1 MGALWK
7 QSRDRAARRRH
18 ARALSRIRAGRAGP
32 GRAGTAPAD
41 DDGVPAEVRGP
52 TDRRRVADRRS
63 SPAHR
68 IERGAGRRD
77 APRRDRVGRAG
88 TSPDTPRA
96 RADDHASAPR
106 SSRRARPAA
115 VELVDRVSRFAC
127 VLVEHFDAA
136 AVERCEPA
144 LRERPLAILRARVGD
159 QNAGSESVPTGHR
172 NSAPA
177 AKIMT
182 TLEANAAAREQGVR
196 PGMTETEARTRCPM
210 LLTRPWVEEYVASAR
225 HALLEAALAVSPR
238 IEDGGAGLVYVD
250 TVGLERLIGDP
261 AAIGRRLVHQVR
273 AIGLVPRVGLAA
285 SRTAAR
291 MAAATGSG
299 AVTVIPPGRERATLA
314 KVSIA
319 ALDLAPDLAATFG
332 RWGIRLLDELAAL
345 PREGLAMRLGPPGL
359 RAHDLALGLDRDP
372 FRPWTPPPFWEEAQ
386 GLEWEIDS
394 LGVLA
399 GVLETV
405 LERLC
410 RRLAAVALV
419 ADALE
424 IRLGLASGGH
434 HARDVSLAYP
444 MSEVKPMLTLA
455 VLDLEAHPP
464 PAAVIRVAI
473 SAHPIR
479 TQAGQGGLWQPLA
492 PAPRDLV
499 TVLARLAA
507 LVGAD
512 NLGSPVLVDSH
523 RADAFTMLAFS
534 PPAEPASADRRRREA
549 VPRQDDVLQPP
560 PAQRRQR
567 LALRR
572 MRPARRVAVETAG
585 ERPARGDRFTGHWYL
600 DGVYD

>member
-1 MGALWK
+1 M
-7 QSRDRAARRRH
+7 
-18 ARALSRIRAGRAGP
+18 
-32 GRAGTAPAD
+32 
-41 DDGVPAEVRGP
+41 
-52 TDRRRVADRRS
+52 
-63 SPAHR
+63 
-68 IERGAGRRD
+68 
-77 APRRDRVGRAG
+77 
-88 TSPDTPRA
+88 
-96 RADDHASAPR
+96 
-106 SSRRARPAA
+106 
-115 VELVDRVSRFAC
+115 
-127 VLVEHFDAA
+127 
-136 AVERCEPA
+136 
-144 LRERPLAILRARVGD
+144 
-159 QNAGSESVPTGHR
+159 
-172 NSAPA
+172 
-177 AKIMT
+177 
-182 TLEANAAAREQGVR
+182 
-196 PGMTETEARTRCPM
+196 
-210 LLTRPWVEEYVASAR
+210 
-225 HALLEAALAVSPR
+225 LEAALAVSPR

-261 AAIGRRLVHQVR
+261 AAIGLRLGHQVR
-273 AIGLVPRVGLAA
+273 AIGLIPRVGLAA

-291 MAAATGSG
+291 MAAMNGSG

-314 KVSIA
+314 KVPITT
-319 ALDLAPDLAATFG
+319 LDLAPDLAATLG
-332 RWGIRLLDELAAL
+332 RWGVRTLGEVAAL
-345 PREGLAMRLGPPGL
+345 PREGLAMRLGPSGL

-372 FRPWTPPPFWEEAQ
+372 FRPWTPPQFWEEAQ

-410 RRLAAVALV
+410 RRLAAASLV
-419 ADALE
+419 ADSLG
-424 IRLGLASGGH
+424 IRLGLISSGH

-464 PAAVIRVAI
+464 PAAVTRVAI

-479 TQAGQGGLWQPLA
+479 TRAGQGGLWQPPA

-523 RADAFTMLAFS
+523 RSDAFTMLAFS
-534 PPAEPASADRRRREA
+534 PPGDFAAAERRREGDA
-549 VPRQDDVLQPP
+549 PQ
-560 PAQRRQR
+560 AGQR

-572 MRPARRVAVETAG
+572 VRPARRVEVETAG
-585 ERPARGDRFTGHWYL
+585 ERPVRVEARLVIASAGPWRASGEWWDRQAWARDEWDVALGDGALCRLARDRLAGHWYL

>member
-1 MGALWK
+1 M
-7 QSRDRAARRRH
+7 
-18 ARALSRIRAGRAGP
+18 
-32 GRAGTAPAD
+32 
-41 DDGVPAEVRGP
+41 
-52 TDRRRVADRRS
+52 
-63 SPAHR
+63 
-68 IERGAGRRD
+68 
-77 APRRDRVGRAG
+77 
-88 TSPDTPRA
+88 
-96 RADDHASAPR
+96 
-106 SSRRARPAA
+106 
-115 VELVDRVSRFAC
+115 SRFAC

-144 LRERPLAILRARVGD
+144 LRERPLAILKGLID
-159 QNAGSESVPTGHR
+159 DHGSGPGSS
-172 NSAPA
+172 SASR
-177 AKIMT
+177 IMT
-182 TLEANAAAREQGVR
+182 TLDANAAAREHGVR
-196 PGMTETEARTRCPM
+196 PGMTETEARTRCPT

-238 IEDGGAGLVYVD
+238 IEDGGQGLAYVD
-250 TVGLERLIGDP
+250 TGGLERLIGDP
-261 AAIGRRLVHQVR
+261 EAIGRRLVHQVR

-291 MAAATGSG
+291 MAAATGSA
-299 AVTVIPPGRERATLA
+299 AVTVVASGRERAMLA
-314 KVSIA
+314 KVPIA
-319 ALDLAPDLAATFG
+319 ALELGPELGATFG
-332 RWGIRLLDELAAL
+332 RWGVRTLGELAAL
-345 PREGLAMRLGPPGL
+345 PREGVAMRLGLPGL
-359 RAHDLALGLDRDP
+359 RAHDLAVGLDRDP

-434 HARDVSLAYP
+434 HARDVALAYP

-455 VLDLEAHPP
+455 VLDLETHPP
-464 PAAVIRVAI
+464 PAAVVRVTI

-479 TQAGQGGLWQPLA
+479 TQAGQGGLWQPPA

-499 TVLARLAA
+499 TVLARLSA

-512 NLGSPVLVDSH
+512 NLGSPVPIDSH
-523 RADAFTMLAFS
+523 RTDAFTMLAFS
-534 PPAEPASADRRRREA
+534 PPAEPAPARRRRGDPPQRDA
-549 VPRQDDVLQPP
+549 PPRSFI
-560 PAQRRQR
+560 QRGR

-572 MRPARRVAVETAG
+572 MRPARRVQVETAG
-585 ERPARGDRFTGHWYL
+585 ERPTRVDTRLVLASAGPWRASGEWWDREAWARDEWDVVLGDGALCRLARDRVTGHWYL
-600 DGVYD
+600 DGFYD

>member
-1 MGALWK
+1 
-7 QSRDRAARRRH
+7 
-18 ARALSRIRAGRAGP
+18 
-32 GRAGTAPAD
+32 
-41 DDGVPAEVRGP
+41 
-52 TDRRRVADRRS
+52 
-63 SPAHR
+63 
-68 IERGAGRRD
+68 
-77 APRRDRVGRAG
+77 
-88 TSPDTPRA
+88 
-96 RADDHASAPR
+96 
-106 SSRRARPAA
+106 
-115 VELVDRVSRFAC
+115 VERVSRFAC
-127 VLVEHFDAA
+127 VVVEHFDAA
-136 AVERCEPA
+136 AIERCEPA
-144 LRERPLAILRARVGD
+144 LRERPLAILKPRVDRPNVGREGGPTAR
-159 QNAGSESVPTGHR
+159 
-172 NSAPA
+172 
-177 AKIMT
+177 IMT
-182 TLEANAAAREQGVR
+182 TIEANTAAREQGVR
-196 PGMTETEARTRCPM
+196 PGMTETEARARCPM

-238 IEDGGAGLVYVD
+238 IEDGGAGLAYVD
-250 TVGLERLIGDP
+250 TIGLERLIGDP

-273 AIGLVPRVGLAA
+273 AIGLIPRVGLAA

-291 MAAATGSG
+291 MAAVNGSG
-299 AVTVIPPGRERATLA
+299 AVTIIPPGRERATLA

-319 ALDLAPDLAATFG
+319 TLDLAPELIATLG
-332 RWGIRLLDELAAL
+332 RWGVRTLGELAAL
-345 PREGLAMRLGPPGL
+345 PREGLAARLGPPGL

-410 RRLAAVALV
+410 RRLAAVSLV
-419 ADALE
+419 ADSLE

-434 HARDVSLAYP
+434 HARAVSLAYP

-464 PAAVIRVAI
+464 PAAVTRVAI

-479 TQAGQGGLWQPLA
+479 TQAGQGGLWQPPA

-523 RADAFTMLAFS
+523 RSDAFTMLAFS
-534 PPAEPASADRRRREA
+534 PPSDAAASIDHRASAGGIISSHS
-549 VPRQDDVLQPP
+549 PRAEGSEP
-560 PAQRRQR
+560 PAGPGRR

-572 MRPARRVAVETAG
+572 MRPARRVEVETVG
-585 ERPARGDRFTGHWYL
+585 ERPVRVEARLVVASAGPWRASGEWWDREAWARDEWDVVLGDGALCRLARDRLVGHWYL
-600 DGVYD
+600 DGFYD